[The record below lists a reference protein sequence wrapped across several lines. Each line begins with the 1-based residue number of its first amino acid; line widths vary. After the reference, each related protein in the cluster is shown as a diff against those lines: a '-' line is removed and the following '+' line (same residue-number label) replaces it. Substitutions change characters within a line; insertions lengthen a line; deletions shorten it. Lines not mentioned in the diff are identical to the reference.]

1 MDSRDVVEILRA
13 RPASDGDGV
22 RLLRV
27 FGGNGPERFD
37 PFLLLDEFGSDQ
49 PLDYQGGFPPH
60 PHRGFETV
68 TYMLHGKMEH
78 RDHLGNVGLL
88 SDGGV
93 QWMTAGRGIVHSEM
107 PQQTQGLMQG
117 FQLWV
122 NLPASKKMKPASYSD
137 IAAAELPLYPLANAS
152 IKLIAGEISVA
163 GKPLKGYFNIAD
175 TRVIY
180 GDIRLEP
187 ESSLTVNLDSD
198 LNALVYA
205 FVGNPCVGTSA
216 FRMETKSLARLG
228 SGDSIT
234 FSNPGS
240 QPASLLLLAGQPLK
254 EPVVQYG
261 PFVMNTRDE
270 IDLAIQQYQ
279 AGTLTG
285 AG

>member
-27 FGGNGPERFD
+27 FGGSGSAHFD

-49 PLDYQGGFPPH
+49 PQDYQGGFPPH

-107 PQQTQGLMQG
+107 PKQTQGLMQG

-122 NLPASKKMKPASYSD
+122 NLPASEKMKTASYSD
-137 IAAAELPLYPLANAS
+137 IAADQIPVYPFAKAS
-152 IKLIAGEISVA
+152 IKLIAGEISVNREVY
-163 GKPLKGYFNIAD
+163 KGFFDIAD

-187 ESSLTVNLDSD
+187 ESSLVVDLDSNF
-198 LNALVYA
+198 NALAYVFA
-205 FVGNPCVGTSA
+205 GSPCLGKTATRVEA
-216 FRMETKSLARLG
+216 KSLARLG
-228 SGDSIT
+228 RGDSIT
-234 FSNPGS
+234 ISNPNQ
-240 QPASLLLLAGQPLK
+240 QPAALLLIAGLPLK

-270 IDLAIQQYQ
+270 IELAIREYQ
-279 AGTLTG
+279 AGTLTD
-285 AG
+285 